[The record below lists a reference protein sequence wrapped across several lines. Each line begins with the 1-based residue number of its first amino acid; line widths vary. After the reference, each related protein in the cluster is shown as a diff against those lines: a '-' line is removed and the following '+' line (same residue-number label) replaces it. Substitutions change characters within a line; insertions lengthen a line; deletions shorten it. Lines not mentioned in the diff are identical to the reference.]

1 MLQNLIINKK
11 LFIIIKTKKITDIEN
26 FTVKN
31 NNINIKLNNRD
42 FNIKFSSSIEEII
55 LIDENEFQKGDKALM
70 ILIKRK

>member
-1 MLQNLIINKK
+1 MLQNLIVNKK

-42 FNIKFSSSIEEII
+42 FNIKFSNNIEEII
-55 LIDENEFQKGDKALM
+55 LIDENELQKGDKALM